1 MKSFIAV
8 TLLLIS
14 IMMSAC
20 SRTNRI
26 NSILSDSR
34 MSVDMQNSHIGE
46 SSSSNAFVDFT
57 PYELCNYAPEHWENK
72 IYPRPKTVE
81 DIFIYDYPPKRDV
94 NVAEEDVI
102 QVDGMN
108 ADMLPVITN
117 TPPLVELMSPMYPG
131 AVHELFENGDSR
143 GGMDYNLAEYKD
155 IFPIS
160 FLRKTGKGR
169 YYTVNKVYDGGYA
182 YIFFERPRD
191 SQSADKRYMTDD
203 ETDIVMTGCIYAE
216 DLLYKSDFNGI
227 QIGDTMEDV
236 LEVDHAMVLPMQ
248 FCSWNEDI
256 YGFKKENYIT
266 KHFLRDGVLVISYA
280 VNASKD
286 DYTITAIEYFSDS
299 IFIANDYFD
308 PMDQGYPKNYSIL
321 PQDYPP
327 ET

>member
-1 MKSFIAV
+1 MKPMWRDGNVYGQVGELSGACYDAV
-8 TLLLIS
+8 
-14 IMMSAC
+14 C
-20 SRTNRI
+20 VYRRTEER
-26 NSILSDSR
+26 D
-34 MSVDMQNSHIGE
+34 H
-46 SSSSNAFVDFT
+46 AFVHHRSETVFVEPVERYDAQDSKRAYSDEYMDGASTVTWNTAPSYNTGTWNGIPAPTSHTISGDTGWWAF
-57 PYELCNYAPEHWENK
+57 PYMKDVVAAMLRNY
-72 IYPRPKTVE
+72 
-81 DIFIYDYPPKRDV
+81 
-94 NVAEEDVI
+94 
-102 QVDGMN
+102 
-108 ADMLPVITN
+108 
-117 TPPLVELMSPMYPG
+117 
-131 AVHELFENGDSR
+131 
-143 GGMDYNLAEYKD
+143 
-155 IFPIS
+155 IS

-266 KHFLRDGVLVISYA
+266 KHLLRDGVLVISYA